1 MLEGKGNVNSK
12 VSILL
17 FKILICI
24 SNCYVKSENK
34 FSSLACQARHIFDLF
49 VKPSNDKSV
58 IEGLYAHQ
66 EQYRAYTGLI
76 HYGEHRRLTLQ

>member
-1 MLEGKGNVNSK
+1 MLILSK

-24 SNCYVKSENK
+24 SNCYVKSESK

-49 VKPSNDKSV
+49 VKPSNDKSF

-66 EQYRAYTGLI
+66 GQYRDYTN
-76 HYGEHRRLTLQ
+76 YGEYRLTLQ